1 MSRRSKPAKRVPL
14 ADPVYNSVDI
24 SKFINRI
31 MRRGKKSLAEKI
43 FYATLAKIEERTG
56 EKSLEVFQKA
66 LTNATPLLEVKARRI
81 GGSTYQVPIEV
92 KADRGFALSSSWLI
106 ESAKK
111 RSGKSFIDKLTNELI
126 DASNGQGLLAKNV
139 KTPTKWLKQ
148 TKLLLITDINIV
160 ILKKYLL
167 ATRRYFLLLKYI
179 F

>member
-1 MSRRSKPAKRVPL
+1 MSRRSKPERRIPAP
-14 ADPVYNSVDI
+14 DPIYNNVDI

-43 FYATLAKIEERTG
+43 FYATIKRIEERLN
-56 EKSLEVFQKA
+56 ENPIEVFQKA

-111 RSGKSFIDKLTNELI
+111 RGGKSFIEKLTNELI
-126 DASNGQGLLAKNV
+126 DASNGQGAAC
-139 KTPTKWLKQ
+139 
-148 TKLLLITDINIV
+148 
-160 ILKKYLL
+160 KKREDTHKMAEANKAFAHY
-167 ATRRYFLLLKYI
+167 RY
-179 F
+179 

>member
-43 FYATLAKIEERTG
+43 FYSTITKIEERTN
-56 EKSLEVFQKA
+56 EKGLEIFQKA
-66 LTNATPLLEVKARRI
+66 LTNATPLL
-81 GGSTYQVPIEV
+81 EV

-111 RSGKSFIDKLTNELI
+111 RGGKSFIDKLTNELI
-126 DASNGQGLLAKNV
+126 DASNGQGSAC
-139 KTPTKWLKQ
+139 
-148 TKLLLITDINIV
+148 
-160 ILKKYLL
+160 KKREDTHKMAEANKAFAHY
-167 ATRRYFLLLKYI
+167 RY
-179 F
+179 